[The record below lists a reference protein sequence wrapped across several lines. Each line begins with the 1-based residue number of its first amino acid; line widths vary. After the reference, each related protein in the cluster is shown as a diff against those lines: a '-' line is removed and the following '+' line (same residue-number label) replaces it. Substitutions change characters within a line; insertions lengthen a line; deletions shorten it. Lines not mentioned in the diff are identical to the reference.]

1 MTTPTVQ
8 KSSAAAPMALP
19 QNQKATN
26 QTIKPLTQPYT
37 PQASKPSNE
46 AMVEKRIGGLLDP
59 NNPLMRKAVAQSQQ
73 FAARRGLQSSSIA
86 NESALS
92 SMIDKAQGIASQ
104 DANTVAQFERD
115 NASRTHESGMQ
126 SNQQSWQSG
135 ENVLGRAHDMS
146 VIDKNNTNQVGLLQ
160 MQQQFQAGEN
170 KLGREHETSLA
181 DKQTAAQREMA
192 ALQNQYQ
199 LGQLNVQGQQRMAE
213 LAKQAEYQSI
223 ENSAS
228 REFQKTMQDL
238 QYQQQLGVLDVQG
251 KQQLQQME
259 RNAQL
264 TSQRDATLQ
273 KYQKELNTQQNQQ
286 RIAEIDKELNARK
299 DMLRTELDARTYS
312 EYNNAISTGY
322 NNMLAQMGAIYSNP
336 EMTPEQQAAGV
347 AKITEMFKA
356 QQAQLE
362 TLYGLKKPTPAS
374 PSTGVKPT
382 NPTIPNPA
390 KPSPQPQPT
399 PTPRPPSQQNPI
411 KERSHIGDSL
421 LSKAIA
427 KDKNG
432 SGQKLLNGSPIQ
444 NVGAPVQQRFLE
456 R

>member
-8 KSSAAAPMALP
+8 NNPAAAPMALP

-26 QTIKPLTQPYT
+26 QTIKPVAQPYT
-37 PQASKPSNE
+37 PEVTKPSND
-46 AMVEKRIGGLLDP
+46 AMVENRIGGLLDP
-59 NNPLMRKAVAQSQQ
+59 NNPLMKKAVAQSQQ
-73 FAARRGLQSSSIA
+73 FAAKRGLQSSSIA

-160 MQQQFQAGEN
+160 MQQQFQSGEN
-170 KLGREHETSLA
+170 
-181 DKQTAAQREMA
+181 
-192 ALQNQYQ
+192 AL
-199 LGQLNVQGQQRMAE
+199 
-213 LAKQAEYQSI
+213 
-223 ENSAS
+223 S
-228 REFQKTMQDL
+228 REFQQKMQDL

-264 TSQRDATLQ
+264 TNERDSILQ

-286 RIAEIDKELNARK
+286 QIAVLDKELAARNSLLK
-299 DMLRTELDARTYS
+299 TELDAKTYS
-312 EYNNAISTGY
+312 EYNNAISNGY
-322 NNMLAQMGAIYSNP
+322 NNMLAQIGAIYSNP
-336 EMTPEQQAAGV
+336 EMTPQQQAAGV
-347 AKITEMFKA
+347 AKITEMFKS

-362 TLYGLKKPTPAS
+362 TLYGLKVPVNSVPPA
-374 PSTGVKPT
+374 TGVKPPVAPIQT
-382 NPTIPNPA
+382 
-390 KPSPQPQPT
+390 PSPPNALPPATNIISPRYT
-399 PTPRPPSQQNPI
+399 PTPKPVAGGTGTVGGRVDMIGRPVEY
-411 KERSHIGDSL
+411 ER
-421 LSKAIA
+421 
-427 KDKNG
+427 
-432 SGQKLLNGSPIQ
+432 
-444 NVGAPVQQRFLE
+444 
-456 R
+456 